1 MSDIVERLRAPAY
14 WFSGS
19 SEGHEGENS
28 APLDAASTIE
38 RLRVELTRINME
50 NDRLT
55 RTNRAKREHR
65 NKLLHEITRL
75 RAALREDRAARE
87 FARWAIRNTAW
98 QGGSLDG
105 GDVQEM
111 AEKLG
116 IIERRTATVENKDQ
130 WQFIDYVAPGDWFYV
145 LADWIKPD
153 LARAALGGET

>member
-1 MSDIVERLRAPAY
+1 MSDIVKRLRAPAY

-75 RAALREDRAARE
+75 RAALDKMKRSRDRYRQ
-87 FARWAIRNTAW
+87 AW
-98 QGGSLDG
+98 
-105 GDVQEM
+105 E
-111 AEKLG
+111 AEK
-116 IIERRTATVENKDQ
+116 
-130 WQFIDYVAPGDWFYV
+130 
-145 LADWIKPD
+145 
-153 LARAALGGET
+153 ARAALEGRDE

>member
-1 MSDIVERLRAPAY
+1 MSDIVKRLRAPAY

-75 RAALREDRAARE
+75 RETLLKLTDHFNHGHEWSGQTRGETIQA
-87 FARWAIRNTAW
+87 
-98 QGGSLDG
+98 
-105 GDVQEM
+105 V
-111 AEKLG
+111 EK
-116 IIERRTATVENKDQ
+116 
-130 WQFIDYVAPGDWFYV
+130 F
-145 LADWIKPD
+145 
-153 LARAALGGET
+153 ARAALGGENER